1 LTAYSLLITVYWQ
14 ECQAACLILISESQN
29 AGAIMKMYNRM
40 AIIPMVLLALIVS
53 APLALASPEDED
65 KPNIV
70 LVLMDNFG
78 YGEVGVYGGGVLR
91 GAATPNIDSI
101 AAEGFQ
107 LTNFNVEAEC
117 TPSRS
122 ALMTGR
128 YGIRT
133 RQRPDG
139 PPRGVWY
146 GITKWEITLAE
157 MLSDEGY
164 ATGIFGKWHLGDT
177 EGRYPTDQGFEEWI
191 GIPRSSDRAFWPD
204 SNSFAHG
211 THPSAVFTHVLTAK
225 EGEEPVELEVYD
237 RDKRRTIDREITDQ
251 AIDFITRKAGADQP
265 FFVYIPYTQTHE
277 PVDPHPDYDGFTGNG
292 SFADVLAQTD
302 AYVGELLE
310 TIDSLGLKENTIF
323 IFTSDNGR
331 EGVPRSFGFTGP
343 WRGSM
348 FSPYEGSLRVPFLI
362 RWPGHIPANQVS
374 NDIVHQVDLFPT
386 LANIVGADLP
396 EDRIMDGV
404 DQSDFLMGRSEKS
417 ARDSIVIYIGNELFG
432 VKWRNW
438 KLLLKEID
446 ENSYAIQNMAYP
458 SIYNLLVDPKEEVPE
473 LNYLNDTWVDFPL
486 YQVIEDF
493 EASLAE
499 DPGAPDP

>member
-1 LTAYSLLITVYWQ
+1 MFS
-14 ECQAACLILISESQN
+14 
-29 AGAIMKMYNRM
+29 
-40 AIIPMVLLALIVS
+40 LIVFTS
-53 APLALASPEDED
+53 TTLMAAEKAD

-107 LTNFNVEAEC
+107 LTNYNVEAEC

-133 RQRPDG
+133 RQRSDG

-146 GITKWEITLAE
+146 GITKWEVTLAE
-157 MLSDEGY
+157 MLSDSGY

-177 EGRYPTDQGFEEWI
+177 EGRYPTDQGFDEWI
-191 GIPRSSDRAFWPD
+191 GLPRSSDRAFWPD
-204 SNSFAHG
+204 SNSFTPG
-211 THPSAVFTHVLTAK
+211 SHPDAVFTHVMSAK
-225 EGEEPVELEVYD
+225 RGEKPKKLEVFG
-237 RDKRRTIDREITDQ
+237 REKRKTIDREITDQ
-251 AIDFITRKAGADQP
+251 AIDFITRKASEEQP
-265 FFVYIPYTQTHE
+265 FFAYLPYTQTHE
-277 PVDPHPDYDGFTGNG
+277 PVDPHPDFNGSTGNG

-302 AYVGELLE
+302 AYVGELLD
-310 TIDSLGLKENTIF
+310 TIDKLGLKENTIF

-348 FSPYEGSLRVPFLI
+348 FSPWEGSLRVPFLI
-362 RWPGHIPANQVS
+362 RWPGHIPPKQVS
-374 NDIVHQVDLFPT
+374 NELMHSIDLFPT
-386 LANIVGADLP
+386 IANIVGAEVP
-396 EDRIMDGV
+396 KDRIMDGV
-404 DQSDFLMGRSEKS
+404 DLTGFFMGETKKS
-417 ARDSIVIYIGNELFG
+417 ARESVMIYIGNDLFG
-432 VKWRNW
+432 AKWRNW
-438 KLLLKEID
+438 KILLKDID
-446 ENSYAIQNMAYP
+446 PDSYAIRNLAYP
-458 SIYNLLVDPKEEVPE
+458 SVYNLLVDPKEEVPE

-486 YQVIEDF
+486 YKVLEDF
-493 EASLAE
+493 EASLEKDA
-499 DPGAPDP
+499 GAPDP

>member
-1 LTAYSLLITVYWQ
+1 MESTMSEFNRKATIPVFLFVLFMSFPLTVV
-14 ECQAACLILISESQN
+14 AAGS
-29 AGAIMKMYNRM
+29 
-40 AIIPMVLLALIVS
+40 
-53 APLALASPEDED
+53 DD

-78 YGEVGVYGGGVLR
+78 YGEVGVYGGGVMR

-101 AAEGFQ
+101 ATEGFQ
-107 LTNFNVEAEC
+107 LTNYNVEAEC

-133 RQRPDG
+133 RQRQDG

-157 MLSDEGY
+157 MLSDSGY
-164 ATGIFGKWHLGDT
+164 TTGIFGKWHLGDT
-177 EGRYPTDQGFEEWI
+177 EGRYPTDQGFDEWI
-191 GIPRSSDRAFWPD
+191 GLPRSSDRAFWPD
-204 SNSFAHG
+204 SNSFDPDSG
-211 THPSAVFTHVLTAK
+211 AVFTHVMSAK
-225 EGEEPVELEVYD
+225 RGETPKELEVYG
-237 RDKRRTIDREITDQ
+237 RDKRKTIDREITDQ
-251 AIDFITRKAGADQP
+251 AIDFIKRKADGDQP
-265 FFVYIPYTQTHE
+265 FFAYLPYTQTHE
-277 PVDPHPDYDGFTGNG
+277 PVDPHPDYYGKTGNG

-302 AYVGELLE
+302 DYIGELLD
-310 TIDSLGLKENTIF
+310 TIDELGLKEDTIF

-362 RWPGHIPANQVS
+362 RWPGKIPPKQVS
-374 NDIVHQVDLFPT
+374 NDVVHQIDLFPT
-386 LANIVGADLP
+386 LASIVGADLP
-396 EDRIMDGV
+396 TDRVYDGV
-404 DQSDFLMGRSEKS
+404 DQSDFFMGNSDKSERES
-417 ARDSIVIYIGNELFG
+417 VIVYIGNELFG
-432 VKWRNW
+432 AKWRNW
-438 KLLLKEID
+438 KILLKEID
-446 ENSYAIQNMAYP
+446 PESYAVRTMAYP
-458 SIYNLLVDPKEEVPE
+458 TIYNLIVDPKEEVPE

-486 YQVIEDF
+486 YKVLEDH
-493 EASLAE
+493 EASIAE

>member
-1 LTAYSLLITVYWQ
+1 MPQPYRSVSVPLFLLTAVLI
-14 ECQAACLILISESQN
+14 A
-29 AGAIMKMYNRM
+29 
-40 AIIPMVLLALIVS
+40 S
-53 APLALASPEDED
+53 APPIAAAAGSDD

-78 YGEVGVYGGGVLR
+78 WGEIGVYGGGAMR
-91 GAATPNIDSI
+91 GAPTPRIDSL
-101 AAEGFQ
+101 AEEGLQ

-157 MLSDEGY
+157 MLSDAGY
-164 ATGIFGKWHLGDT
+164 VNGIFGKWHLGDT
-177 EGRYPTDQGFEEWI
+177 EGRFPTDQGFDEWI

-204 SNSFAHG
+204 SNSFAPGSHAD
-211 THPSAVFTHVLTAK
+211 AVFTHVMTATR
-225 EGEEPVELEVYD
+225 GETPRELEVYG
-237 RDKRRTIDREITDQ
+237 REKRKTIDREITDQ
-251 AIDFITRKAGADQP
+251 SIDFIKRKAKEEQP
-265 FFVYIPYTQTHE
+265 FFVFLSYTQTHE
-277 PVDPHPDYDGFTGNG
+277 PVDPHPDYYGKTGHG

-302 AYVGELLE
+302 DYVGDVLD
-310 TIDSLGLKENTIF
+310 TIDELGLKENTVF

-343 WRGSM
+343 WRSGM

-362 RWPGHIPANQVS
+362 RWPGKIPAQRVS
-374 NDIVHQVDLFPT
+374 NEIMHQIDLFPT
-386 LANIVGADLP
+386 VAKIIGADLP
-396 EDRIMDGV
+396 TDRVYDGV
-404 DQSDFLMGRSEKS
+404 DQTEFLFGKSEKS
-417 ARDSIVIYIGNELFG
+417 VRESVVIYIGNVLFG

-438 KLLLKEID
+438 KLLLREMD
-446 ENSYAIQNMAYP
+446 EDTYAIREMAYP
-458 SIYNLLVDPKEEVPE
+458 SVYNLIVDPKEEVPE

-486 YQVIEDF
+486 YQVVEDH
-493 EASLAE
+493 EASIEE
-499 DPGAPDP
+499 DLGAPDP

>member
-1 LTAYSLLITVYWQ
+1 MSATIRIRGIAAFFLGLI
-14 ECQAACLILISESQN
+14 
-29 AGAIMKMYNRM
+29 M
-40 AIIPMVLLALIVS
+40 S
-53 APLALASPEDED
+53 APMALASPESDA

-78 YGEVGVYGGGVLR
+78 YGEIGVYGGGELR
-91 GAATPNIDSI
+91 GAATPHIDGI
-101 AAEGFQ
+101 AGEGFQ

-133 RQRPDG
+133 RQRQDGG
-139 PPRGVWY
+139 PPSGVWY

-157 MLSDEGY
+157 MLSDSGY
-164 ATGIFGKWHLGDT
+164 ATGMFGKWHLGDT
-177 EGRYPTDQGFEEWI
+177 EGRYPTDQGFDEWI

-204 SNSFAHG
+204 SNSFTPG
-211 THPSAVFTHVLTAK
+211 SHPKAVFTHVMSAK
-225 EGEEPVELEVYD
+225 RGEKPTKLAVYD
-237 RDKRRTIDREITDQ
+237 RAKRRTIDREITDQ
-251 AIDFITRKAGADQP
+251 AIDFIKRKAKAGQP
-265 FFVYIPYTQTHE
+265 FFAFLPYTQTHE
-277 PVDPHPDYDGFTGNG
+277 PVDPHPDYYGKTGNG

-302 AYVGELLE
+302 AYVGELLD
-310 TIDSLGLKENTIF
+310 TIDKLGLKENTIF

-343 WRGSM
+343 WRGGM

-362 RWPGHIPANQVS
+362 RWPGKIPARQVS
-374 NDIVHQVDLFPT
+374 NEIVHQIDLFPT
-386 LANIVGADLP
+386 LANIIGADIP
-396 EDRIMDGV
+396 KDRTIDGH
-404 DQSDFLMGRSEKS
+404 DQSAFLMGKSEKS
-417 ARDSIVIYIGNELFG
+417 ARESVIIYIGNELFG

-446 ENSYAIQNMAYP
+446 EDSYAIRNMAYP
-458 SIYNLLVDPKEEVPE
+458 TIYNLLVDPKEEVPE

-486 YQVIEDF
+486 YKVLEDHQ
-493 EASLAE
+493 ASLE
-499 DPGAPDP
+499 RDTGAPDP

>member
-1 LTAYSLLITVYWQ
+1 VKILLF
-14 ECQAACLILISESQN
+14 
-29 AGAIMKMYNRM
+29 
-40 AIIPMVLLALIVS
+40 LLAPVLIVS
-53 APLALASPEDED
+53 TAPVAAAVGSDD

-78 YGEVGVYGGGVLR
+78 WGEIGVYGGGVMR
-91 GAATPNIDSI
+91 GAPTPNIDSI
-101 AAEGFQ
+101 AAEGLQ

-122 ALMTGR
+122 AMMTGR

-146 GITKWEITLAE
+146 GITQWEITLAE
-157 MLSDEGY
+157 MLSDAGY
-164 ATGIFGKWHLGDT
+164 VNGIFGKWHLGDT
-177 EGRYPTDQGFEEWI
+177 EGRFPTDQGFDEWI

-204 SNSFAHG
+204 SNSFTPG
-211 THPSAVFTHVLTAK
+211 SHPDAVFTHVMTSK
-225 EGEEPVELEVYD
+225 RGETPTELEVYG
-237 RDKRRTIDREITDQ
+237 REKRKTMDREITDQ
-251 AIDFITRKAGADQP
+251 SIDFIKRKAKGDQP
-265 FFVYIPYTQTHE
+265 FFVFLSYTQTHE
-277 PVDPHPDYDGFTGNG
+277 PVDPHPDYYGKTGHG

-302 AYVGELLE
+302 DYVGDVLE
-310 TIDSLGLKENTIF
+310 TVDELGLKENTIF

-343 WRGSM
+343 WRSGM

-362 RWPGHIPANQVS
+362 RWPGKIPAQQVS
-374 NDIVHQVDLFPT
+374 NEIMHQIDLFPT
-386 LANIVGADLP
+386 VAKIIGTDLP
-396 EDRIMDGV
+396 TDRVYDGV
-404 DQSDFLMGRSEKS
+404 DQTSFLMGKTKKS
-417 ARDSIVIYIGNELFG
+417 ARESVVIYIGNVLFG

-438 KLLLKEID
+438 KLLLREMD
-446 ENSYAIQNMAYP
+446 EDTYAVMEMAYP
-458 SIYNLLVDPKEEVPE
+458 SIYNLIVDPKEEVPE

-486 YQVIEDF
+486 YQVLEDH
-493 EASLAE
+493 EASIAE

>member
-1 LTAYSLLITVYWQ
+1 MIHYIRIASLFIF
-14 ECQAACLILISESQN
+14 
-29 AGAIMKMYNRM
+29 
-40 AIIPMVLLALIVS
+40 VS
-53 APLALASPEDED
+53 INLVSTALAQSATSSDN

-78 YGEVGVYGGGVLR
+78 YGEIGVYGGGVMR
-91 GAATPNIDSI
+91 GAATPNIDGI

-107 LTNFNVEAEC
+107 LTNYNVEAEC

-157 MLSDEGY
+157 MLSDSGY

-177 EGRYPTDQGFEEWI
+177 EGRYPTDQGFDEWI
-191 GIPRSSDRAFWPD
+191 GLPRSSDRAFWPD
-204 SNSFAHG
+204 SNSF
-211 THPSAVFTHVLTAK
+211 TPNSHPDAVFTHVMSSK
-225 EGEEPVELEVYD
+225 RGEVPQELEVFG
-237 RDKRRTIDREITDQ
+237 REKRKTIDREITDQ
-251 AIDFITRKAGADQP
+251 AIDFIKRKAADEQP
-265 FFVYIPYTQTHE
+265 FFAYLPYTQTHE
-277 PVDPHPDYDGFTGNG
+277 PVDPHPDYYGKTGNG
-292 SFADVLAQTD
+292 SFADVLLQTD
-302 AYVGELLE
+302 DYIGEILD
-310 TIDSLGLKENTIF
+310 TIDELGLKEDTIF

-343 WRGSM
+343 WRSGM

-362 RWPGHIPANQVS
+362 RWPGHIPAKQVS
-374 NDIVHQVDLFPT
+374 NDVVHQIDLFPT
-386 LANIVGADLP
+386 LASIVGAELP
-396 EDRIMDGV
+396 KDRVYDGV
-404 DQSDFLMGRSEKS
+404 DQSDFLLGKSKTS
-417 ARDSIVIYIGNELFG
+417 ARESVIIYIGNELFG
-432 VKWRNW
+432 AKWRNW
-438 KLLLKEID
+438 KILLKEIN
-446 ENSYAIQNMAYP
+446 ENSYGVSTMAYP
-458 SIYNLLVDPKEEVPE
+458 SVYNLLVDPKEEVPE

-486 YQVIEDF
+486 YQVLEDH
-493 EASLAE
+493 EASIAE